1 MHANVCLHVVCL
13 LQQTESD
20 DDLED
25 QLWQLGQMSLLSA
38 VLGELFVEQCVC

>member
-1 MHANVCLHVVCL
+1 VQKTKASSLSFDAK
-13 LQQTESD
+13 TESD

-25 QLWQLGQMSLLSA
+25 QLWKLGQMSLISA